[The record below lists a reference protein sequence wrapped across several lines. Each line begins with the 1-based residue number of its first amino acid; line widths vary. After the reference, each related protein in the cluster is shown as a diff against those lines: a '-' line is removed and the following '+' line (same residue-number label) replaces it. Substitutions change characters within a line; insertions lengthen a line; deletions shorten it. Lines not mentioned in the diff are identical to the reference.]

1 MKIDQ
6 VILDMKMY
14 TILVQV
20 ELSII
25 NILIQVMVFLEETKV
40 IKALVTG
47 KEHLL
52 IRNNNRILQ
61 EEKMERTQMLFC
73 QKEQKKS
80 YEKEQLIQNKKIHT
94 TLRFSMRKMMII
106 MIIKRKL
113 IEKHNSK
120 VQYSNLHQLDL
131 VLL

>member
-80 YEKEQLIQNKKIHT
+80 YEKEQLIRNKKIHT
-94 TLRFSMRKMMII
+94 TLPFSMRKMMII
-106 MIIKRKL
+106 MKIKRKL

-131 VLL
+131 VL